1 MSSVDS
7 TPPLKATLLCPTPSL
22 LSYTSGGPAPP
33 WAGRPAE
40 PRRPGRSRY
49 ASASLAALYPFPSP
63 KLPRWDEDQALEAP
77 LPFLPPLG
85 CLGSR
90 TQGPLGSTGRR
101 DGAGRERPSQAS
113 PPSVSATWGGALT
126 VSGAWCYPA
135 EARKSPASCPEPP
148 PPRPDAG
155 FVVKVGRKVRAE
167 H

>member
-1 MSSVDS
+1 MLSVDS

-49 ASASLAALYPFPSP
+49 ASASLAALYPFPSS

-101 DGAGRERPSQAS
+101 DGLGGKGHRRPHHCRC
-113 PPSVSATWGGALT
+113 PPLGA
-126 VSGAWCYPA
+126 
-135 EARKSPASCPEPP
+135 EP
-148 PPRPDAG
+148 
-155 FVVKVGRKVRAE
+155 
-167 H
+167 